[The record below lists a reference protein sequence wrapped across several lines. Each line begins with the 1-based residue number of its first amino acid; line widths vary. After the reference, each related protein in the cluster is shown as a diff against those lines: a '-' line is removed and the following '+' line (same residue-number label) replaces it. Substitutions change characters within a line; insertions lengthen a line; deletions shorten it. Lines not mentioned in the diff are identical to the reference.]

1 MPDRPRLRQV
11 NVVARDVAATV
22 EFYRLLG
29 LETAPTEPPW
39 NRHHRNVETGDDLD
53 LDIDSSAFASKWDEG
68 WDDGATGYV
77 LTFSVEARGTVDELY
92 ATLTGAGYE
101 GQQPPW
107 DAFWGAR
114 FAIVSDP
121 DGNAVGIM
129 SARDPSMNSPPPEV
143 E

>member
-1 MPDRPRLRQV
+1 MADRPRLRQV

-29 LETAPTEPPW
+29 LDAPPTDPPW
-39 NRHHRNVETGDDLD
+39 DRHHRTVDTGDDLD
-53 LDIDSSAFASKWDEG
+53 LDVDSSTFATKWDEG
-68 WDDGATGYV
+68 WAAGATGYV
-77 LTFSVEARGTVDELY
+77 LMFSVEERATVDALY

-114 FAIVSDP
+114 YAIVSDP

-129 SARDPSMNSPPPEV
+129 SAVDPDRRYAPPDV
-143 E
+143 D

>member
-39 NRHHRNVETGDDLD
+39 DRHHRNVDTGDDLD
-53 LDIDSSAFASKWDEG
+53 LDIDSSSFATKWDER
-68 WDDGATGYV
+68 WTDGATGYV
-77 LTFSVEARGTVDELY
+77 LTFSVEERATVDALY

-107 DAFWGAR
+107 DAFWGSR
-114 FAIVSDP
+114 FAIVADP

-129 SARDPSMNSPPPEV
+129 SARDPDRSSAPPDV
-143 E
+143 A